1 MTYWQYYFV
10 FCLIAGV
17 AAGAAVYEHSLWGLL
32 LEMLAAY
39 TAIDARR
46 EAMR

>member
-1 MTYWQYYFV
+1 MTYWQWYFV

-17 AAGAAVYEHSLWGLL
+17 AAGVAAYEQNLWGVL
-32 LEMLAAY
+32 LEGLAAY

-46 EAMR
+46 EAIR